1 MLQAAVRFS
10 AALLLWSGATVA
22 MAQSQATSGALRDPG
37 RPYTIN
43 AGDELEIYVWGEERL
58 QRTIRVLPDGTFSFP
73 LVGRVVALGQLP
85 AQIETAITN
94 GLSNQYRGQV
104 PQVTV
109 SVTAP
114 AGLVF
119 SVIGRVKSPNT
130 FTPGRYVNVVEAIA
144 MAGGGD
150 EFANLDNVVIL
161 RKGEKG
167 LSPMRVRLGGVMKG
181 NVSSSSAEIPQIESG
196 DTVIVP

>member
-10 AALLLWSGATVA
+10 AALLLWSGAAVA
-22 MAQSQATSGALRDPG
+22 VAQPQGSSGALRDPG

-43 AGDELEIYVWGEERL
+43 AGDELEVYVWGEERL
-58 QRTIRVLPDGTFSFP
+58 QRDIRVLPDGTFSFP
-73 LVGRVVALGQLP
+73 LVGRVMAQGQLP

-94 GLSNQYRGQV
+94 GLSSQYRGQV

-109 SVTAP
+109 SVKAP

-119 SVIGRVKSPNT
+119 SVIGRVKSPST

-161 RKGEKG
+161 RKGDKG
-167 LSPMRVRLGGVMKG
+167 LSPLRVRLGGVMKG